1 MSGFTSGMRS
11 SASDEWTTPKWLFD
25 ELDSE
30 FHFTLDAAS
39 THENA
44 LCEMHY
50 TAEDDALSK
59 SWDGETVWLNPP
71 YGRAIGEFM
80 RKASEISGGGAVFAS
95 SPPAPRRSGSRSTSS
110 ARRARSASSTA
121 GSSSGTAR
129 TRPLSRAASSFSTT
143 GPRNG
148 GSFMD
153 REVRR

>member
-80 RKASEISGGGAVFAS
+80 RKASEISGGGMLCL
-95 SPPAPRRSGSRSTSS
+95 PRPRPHRDEMVQG
-110 ARRARSASSTA
+110 ARRRQGERDPLPPRQAQVRGRQELGPFPELHRHFRRQAQEMVGRSWI
-121 GSSSGTAR
+121 GR
-129 TRPLSRAASSFSTT
+129 
-143 GPRNG
+143 
-148 GSFMD
+148 
-153 REVRR
+153 